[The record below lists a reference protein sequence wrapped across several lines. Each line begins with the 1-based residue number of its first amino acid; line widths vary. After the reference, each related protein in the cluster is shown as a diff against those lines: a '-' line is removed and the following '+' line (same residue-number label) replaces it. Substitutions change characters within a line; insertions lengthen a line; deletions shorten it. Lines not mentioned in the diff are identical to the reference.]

1 MTVIMPNALTSKTE
15 AMVALLKEFVEIESP
30 SNEKGPLDAMA
41 AAMAEALRLVGGQVR
56 LAAEATTGDH
66 VVARWPGADG
76 RMDGGIVVVCHHDTV
91 HPVGGLAINPARIE
105 HGWFYGPGSY
115 DMKAALVQTVFAL
128 RALQARQ
135 AWPSLPVTVLCTS
148 DEEVGSVAGRPLIE
162 AHASRA
168 SLVLVMESVM
178 AGWTVKTQRKGVGTF
193 RVTVGGRAAHA
204 GASHA
209 DGVNAIEEAA
219 QQVLAL
225 QALTDYERGTT
236 VNVGV
241 VQGGTRNNV
250 VPDQCVLEVDVRV
263 TDMDAGQAVETAIY
277 GLRPRNPKATVQVS
291 GSVYRPPMERTAA
304 VARAFE
310 FARGVAAQMGIDLS
324 EGGTGG
330 GSDANWVSPLGV
342 AVLDGLGPAG
352 AGAHTP
358 NERVE
363 IASLAAHTALL
374 ASLISEWPGA

>member
-1 MTVIMPNALTSKTE
+1 
-15 AMVALLKEFVEIESP
+15 MVALLRQFVEIESP
-30 SNEKGPLDAMA
+30 SNEKGALDAMA
-41 AAMAEALRLVGGQVR
+41 AAVAEALWLPGGQVR
-56 LAAEATTGDH
+56 LVSEATTGDH
-66 VVARWPGADG
+66 VVAQWPGAGG

-91 HPVGGLAINPARIE
+91 HPVGGLAINPARVE
-105 HGWFYGPGSY
+105 NGWFYGPGSY

-128 RALQARQ
+128 RALQARS

-162 AHASRA
+162 AYASRA

-193 RVTVGGRAAHA
+193 TITVGGRAAHA

-219 QQVLAL
+219 HLVLAL
-225 QALTDYERGTT
+225 QGLTDYERGTT

-263 TDMDAGQAVETAIY
+263 TDMDAGRAVEAAIY
-277 GLRPRNPKATVQVS
+277 GLRPTHPKATVQVS

-310 FARGVAAQMGIDLS
+310 FARGVAAEMGIDLS

-363 IASLAAHTALL
+363 IAALAPHTALL